1 MSGVEKEAGLLLNQ
15 LINWNRALL
24 AMTLSAFLPRNHWYA
39 FVCIATIVSG
49 CAVREEAGLDVAAP
63 EPITPAVIANAF
75 PDPTGFTS
83 DVSPEVLAARTA
95 GLPYPVPNSTF
106 LENEKTIYLK
116 IKAAVNAKAG
126 TNQQLAATD
135 GNVVAST
142 STASTSQAL
151 VVKNSEAH
159 AAAQQ
164 LALSQAS
171 ANTTELNRNS
181 QVASLPGVDRKKGLN
196 QALEEKPP
204 KTVVA
209 PAQTKAIVPTLTSYA
224 SYSVANNRVST
235 KCFPGRLR
243 KILGQVHHRFGKK
256 PEVSSGYRTAAYNR
270 RIGGSRG
277 SYHTKCQ
284 AADIKVRGVDKY
296 VLAKY
301 IRSLPDRGGVGVYG
315 CRGIV
320 HVDVGPRRNW
330 YHRCRKR
337 RRG

>member
-1 MSGVEKEAGLLLNQ
+1 MLNQ

-24 AMTLSAFLPRNHWYA
+24 AMTLSTFRPRNHWYA
-39 FVCIATIVSG
+39 FICVATIASG

-63 EPITPAVIANAF
+63 EPVAPAFITSSF
-75 PDPTGFTS
+75 PDPTGFTA
-83 DVSPEVLAARTA
+83 DVSSEVLAARTA
-95 GLPYPVPNSTF
+95 GLPYPVPNATF
-106 LENEKTIYLK
+106 LANEKTIYLK
-116 IKAAVNAKAG
+116 IKTALNAKADTKQQVPG
-126 TNQQLAATD
+126 TDN
-135 GNVVAST
+135 NVVAST
-142 STASTSQAL
+142 STASTSKAL
-151 VVKNSEAH
+151 VIKNSGAH
-159 AAAQQ
+159 AAAQN
-164 LALSQAS
+164 LALSQTS
-171 ANTTELNRNS
+171 AKTAELNKNS
-181 QVASLPGVDRKKGLN
+181 QAASLPGVDLKKGLN
-196 QALEEKPP
+196 QALEENPP
-204 KTVVA
+204 KTVLA
-209 PAQTKAIVPTLTSYA
+209 PAQTKAILPTLTSYA

-256 PEVSSGYRTAAYNR
+256 PEVSSGFRSAAYNR

-315 CRGIV
+315 CKGVV

-330 YHRCRKR
+330 YYRCRKR
-337 RRG
+337 RG